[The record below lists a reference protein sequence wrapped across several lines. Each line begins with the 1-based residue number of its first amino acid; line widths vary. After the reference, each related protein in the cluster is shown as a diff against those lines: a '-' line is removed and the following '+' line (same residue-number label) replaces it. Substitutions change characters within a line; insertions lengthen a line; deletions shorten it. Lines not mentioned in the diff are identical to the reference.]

1 MNNTNKRILG
11 IDYGNR
17 RVGIAISDELQ
28 LTAQP
33 HKLLIRENDEN
44 LISDIKEIIHSHN
57 IEKIVIG
64 LPVLLD
70 GSHSSQTKKTRK
82 FISRIRQSSDL
93 PIEKWEERLS
103 TIEAGKILTGTSIN
117 KKKENIDIIS
127 AQLILQSYLDK
138 NRINSK

>member
-1 MNNTNKRILG
+1 LNNTNKRILG

>member
-44 LISDIKEIIHSHN
+44 LILDIKEIIHSHN

-138 NRINSK
+138 NRIN

>member
-93 PIEKWEERLS
+93 PIEKWEEWLS

-138 NRINSK
+138 NRIN

>member
-1 MNNTNKRILG
+1 MT
-11 IDYGNR
+11 
-17 RVGIAISDELQ
+17 
-28 LTAQP
+28 
-33 HKLLIRENDEN
+33 
-44 LISDIKEIIHSHN
+44 
-57 IEKIVIG
+57 
-64 LPVLLD
+64 VLLD

>member
-103 TIEAGKILTGTSIN
+103 TIEAGKILTGTSIK

-138 NRINSK
+138 NRIN

>member
-17 RVGIAISDELQ
+17 RVGVAISDELQ

-44 LISDIKEIIHSHN
+44 LILDIKEIIHSHN

-93 PIEKWEERLS
+93 PIDKWEERLS

-138 NRINSK
+138 NRIN

>member
-138 NRINSK
+138 NRIN

>member
-117 KKKENIDIIS
+117 KKKENIDII
-127 AQLILQSYLDK
+127 
-138 NRINSK
+138 

>member
-1 MNNTNKRILG
+1 MNNKNKRILG

-138 NRINSK
+138 NRIN

>member
-1 MNNTNKRILG
+1 LNNTNKRILG

-138 NRINSK
+138 NRIN

>member
-93 PIEKWEERLS
+93 PIEKWEERIS

-138 NRINSK
+138 NRIN

>member
-93 PIEKWEERLS
+93 PIEKWEERFS

-138 NRINSK
+138 NRIN

>member
-17 RVGIAISDELQ
+17 RVGIAISDEIQ

-138 NRINSK
+138 NRIN